1 MEWLS
6 DIASQ
11 CGWFCT
17 PYLHEI
23 ATALVTCFL
32 VVMGN
37 DINRN
42 IRKRIKHLPFL
53 LRTAVFVLV
62 TAFGYGMMVILLSPM
77 IAGQMARL
85 PAQWL
90 IPILTASFILLGML
104 AERNRLM

>member
-1 MEWLS
+1 MDWLS
-6 DIASQ
+6 NIASQ
-11 CGWFCT
+11 CGWLCT

-23 ATALVTCFL
+23 STALVTCFL

-42 IRKRIKHLPFL
+42 LRKRIKGLPFL
-53 LRTAVFVLV
+53 VRTSVFVLL
-62 TAFGYGMMVILLSPM
+62 TAFGYGMMVVLVSPFL
-77 IAGQMARL
+77 AGQMARL

-90 IPILTASFILLGML
+90 IPVLVSSFIVLGML